1 MSRGLAPRKL
11 KTFDDD
17 DIVRYSMGPDVPI
30 VGLVRDRSE
39 YKEMREMALITGT
52 ILGLNRRER
61 RAPEASAPD
70 AAPAAATPT
79 EPAPTPADDRA
90 SA

>member
-1 MSRGLAPRKL
+1 MSRGHAPRKL

-61 RAPEASAPD
+61 RAPEAPSAEPAPPVATAAD
-70 AAPAAATPT
+70 AAPAAAD
-79 EPAPTPADDRA
+79 ERA